1 MDEQPSK
8 RQYRKRKAVGVP
20 NAVEEGADASSN
32 DIGNGETSGNRPE
45 VETVSVGQSQGMD
58 FLSFAKL
65 IASKQTLHNGI
76 RIAYHPSPES
86 ELIFT
91 EKGNIIVLS
100 GEMCYQTSDGIK
112 HSV

>member
-8 RQYRKRKAVGVP
+8 RRGRPRKAMDIP
-20 NAVEEGADASSN
+20 NAVEEGADASSD
-32 DIGNGETSGNRPE
+32 DIGNGETGGNRPE
-45 VETVSVGQSQGMD
+45 VETVSMGQSQGMD
-58 FLSFAKL
+58 FLNFAKL
-65 IASKQTLHNGI
+65 IASQQTLHNGI
-76 RIAYHPSPES
+76 RTAYHPSPES